1 MNLLVFQNL
10 LKQTEI
16 KIDTASG
23 GNEGLLLTQEN
34 KYDVIFLD
42 HMMPDKDGIETLQD
56 LKAQPSNPNFTTPTI
71 CLTANAIS
79 GAKEKYLAE
88 GFDNYLTKPINPN
101 KLEEMLLKYLPAEKV
116 NATTD
121 DVKPTIRDEHSN
133 LNYKH
138 MNIATGLEYSNGS
151 EEMFRLVL
159 EMFCNLRDEKK
170 EKLQAAFD
178 SENWKNYTVFVHGL
192 KSTALSIGGE
202 QLSDLAKKLETA
214 GNVLRNEKS
223 SDTDKYEA
231 HEFIKSHHAE
241 AMKLYDELVEEGER
255 YLK

>member
-1 MNLLVFQNL
+1 M
-10 LKQTEI
+10 
-16 KIDTASG
+16 
-23 GNEGLLLTQEN
+23 
-34 KYDVIFLD
+34 
-42 HMMPDKDGIETLQD
+42 
-56 LKAQPSNPNFTTPTI
+56 
-71 CLTANAIS
+71 
-79 GAKEKYLAE
+79 
-88 GFDNYLTKPINPN
+88 
-101 KLEEMLLKYLPAEKV
+101 

-121 DVKPTIRDEHSN
+121 NVKPTIQDEHFN

-159 EMFCNLRDEKK
+159 EMFCNLRNEKK

-202 QLSDLAKKLETA
+202 HLSDLAKNLETA

-223 SDTDKYEA
+223 SDTDKYEV

>member
-1 MNLLVFQNL
+1 M
-10 LKQTEI
+10 
-16 KIDTASG
+16 
-23 GNEGLLLTQEN
+23 QE
-34 KYDVIFLD
+34 
-42 HMMPDKDGIETLQD
+42 
-56 LKAQPSNPNFTTPTI
+56 LKAQSSNPNLTTSTI
-71 CLTANAIS
+71 CSTANAIS

-88 GFDNYLTKPINPN
+88 SFDNYLTKPINPN
-101 KLEEMLLKYLPAEKV
+101 KLEEMLLKYLPAEKM

-121 DVKPTIRDEHSN
+121 NVKPTIQDEHSN

-151 EEMFRLVL
+151 EEIR
-159 EMFCNLRDEKK
+159 NEKK

-202 QLSDLAKKLETA
+202 HLSDLAKNLKTA

-223 SDTDKYEA
+223 SDTDKYEV

-241 AMKLYDELVEEGER
+241 AMKLYDELVEEGKR